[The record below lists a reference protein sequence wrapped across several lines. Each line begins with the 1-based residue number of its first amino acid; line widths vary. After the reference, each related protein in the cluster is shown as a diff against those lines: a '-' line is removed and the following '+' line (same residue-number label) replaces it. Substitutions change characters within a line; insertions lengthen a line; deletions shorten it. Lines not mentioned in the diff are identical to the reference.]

1 MKKKVLLILNNYII
15 IPLFFVICYNVINS
29 LFANSS
35 PFIGIINSIIF
46 SILIYDILYLVLMGI
61 YNNSKKAH
69 ITLIILFSIISLISN
84 IKLNYLDEPLFLS
97 DLNMLKNSNELLTLI
112 KRDLL
117 KIITSNI
124 KNIIL
129 IIIPSVIIIFYSNIF
144 KYKFINPKK
153 KVVSSLVGIFSIYI
167 IFSFNT
173 FSNYLYSNILCN
185 VKDYASYV
193 NYKEKYGYF
202 GIITGMYKSY
212 YEKYDFNK
220 YKEVELTNI
229 ELDNYNKIENRIGTP
244 NIIVILSESFF
255 DANLLN
261 ENVIYD
267 KNITENF
274 NELKSEGYIVNL
286 ISPSYGGMTA
296 NVTYQLLT
304 GSNMSIY
311 SNGTIPFV
319 QYFKKEKEYP
329 SLVRELKNN
338 KYQISEYT
346 TSDPYNIKKSFKK
359 IGFDNYNLI
368 DSNNHEK
375 GYFASDDFIADLII
389 EELQKN
395 NNKQFMLF
403 ETMQNHMDYLVTK
416 YNNYDIKIEK
426 SNLSNEENEIL
437 LSYGQ
442 GVYDADK
449 MLKKVYDYIK
459 TIDSNTII
467 IFFGDH
473 LPYLRTLNNDKILNK
488 LDYFNTN
495 NELTNLYRK
504 YNTQALIL
512 SNYDLKL
519 NINNYLSTDN
529 LLLSIINQMDINVSD
544 YYKILYS
551 TIDYLPAYNK
561 FISIDK
567 DGKIK
572 YTNSLQGKEKEI
584 YQLKNSLTYRY
595 YIKE

>member
-1 MKKKVLLILNNYII
+1 MKKKVLLVLNNYII
-15 IPLFFVICYNVINS
+15 IPLFFVICYNIINS
-29 LFANSS
+29 LFINNSLY
-35 PFIGIINSIIF
+35 IGMITSITF
-46 SILIYDILYLVLMGI
+46 SILIYDILYLILIGI

-69 ITLIILFSIISLISN
+69 ITLIIFFFIILLISN
-84 IKLNYLDEPLFLS
+84 IKLYYLDEPLFIS
-97 DLNMLKNSNELLTLI
+97 DLNMLKNSNELLSLI

-117 KIITSNI
+117 KIFTSNI

-129 IIIPSVIIIFYSNIF
+129 ILISLTIIIFYSNIF
-144 KYKFINPKK
+144 KYKFINSKK
-153 KVVSSLVGIFSIYI
+153 RVISSLVGIFLVYI
-167 IFSFNT
+167 IFSYNT
-173 FSNYLYSNILCN
+173 FSNYLYSDILCN

-193 NYKEKYGYF
+193 NYKEKYSYF

-220 YKEVELTNI
+220 YKDIDLTNI
-229 ELDNYNKIENRIGTP
+229 ELDNYNKIENNIGTP

-255 DANLLN
+255 DVSLLN
-261 ENVIYD
+261 ENITYD

-274 NELKSEGYIVNL
+274 NELKNKGYLVNL
-286 ISPSYGGMTA
+286 VSPSYGGMTA

-311 SNGTIPFV
+311 SNGIIPFV
-319 QYFKKEKEYP
+319 QYLKNEKEYP

-346 TSDPYNIKKSFKK
+346 TSDAYNIESSFEK

-426 SNLSNEENEIL
+426 SNLSNEETEIL

-459 TIDSNTII
+459 TIDSNTIV

-544 YYKILYS
+544 YYKLLYS

-567 DGKIK
+567 EGNIK
-572 YTNSLQGKEKEI
+572 YTNSLQGKEKEV
-584 YQLKNSLTYRY
+584 YELKNSLTYKY

>member
-1 MKKKVLLILNNYII
+1 MNKKVLLMLNNYII
-15 IPLFFVICYNVINS
+15 IPLFFVICYNIINS
-29 LFANSS
+29 LFISNSLY
-35 PFIGIINSIIF
+35 IGTITSIIF
-46 SILIYDILYLVLMGI
+46 SILVYNILYLILMGI

-69 ITLIILFSIISLISN
+69 ITLIIFFFIILLISN
-84 IKLNYLDEPLFLS
+84 IKLYYLEEPLFIS
-97 DLNMLKNSNELLTLI
+97 DLNMLKNSNELLSLI

-117 KIITSNI
+117 KIFTSNI

-129 IIIPSVIIIFYSNIF
+129 ILISLTIIIFYSNIF

-153 KVVSSLVGIFSIYI
+153 RVISSLVGIFLVYI
-167 IFSFNT
+167 IFSYNT

-193 NYKEKYGYF
+193 NYKEKYSYF

-220 YKEVELTNI
+220 YKDVDLTNV
-229 ELDNYNKIENRIGTP
+229 ELDNYNQIENNIGTP

-255 DANLLN
+255 DASLLN
-261 ENVIYD
+261 ENITYD

-274 NELKSEGYIVNL
+274 NELKNEGYIVNL
-286 ISPSYGGMTA
+286 VSPSYGGMTA

-311 SNGTIPFV
+311 SNGIIPFV
-319 QYFKKEKEYP
+319 QYFKNEKEYP

-338 KYQISEYT
+338 EYQISEYT
-346 TSDPYNIKKSFKK
+346 TSDAYNIESSFEK

-368 DSNNHEK
+368 NSNNHEK
-375 GYFASDDFIADLII
+375 GYFASDDFIADIII

-416 YNNYDIKIEK
+416 YNDYDIKIEK
-426 SNLSNEENEIL
+426 SNLSKEETEIL

-449 MLKKVYDYIK
+449 MLKKVYNYIK
-459 TIDSNTII
+459 KIDSNTVI

-473 LPYLRTLNNDKILNK
+473 LPYLRTLNNDKILNN

-495 NELTNLYRK
+495 DELTDLYRK

-529 LLLSIINQMDINVSD
+529 LLLSIINQMDINVPD
-544 YYKILYS
+544 YYKLLYS

-584 YQLKNSLTYRY
+584 YELKNSLTYKY

>member
-1 MKKKVLLILNNYII
+1 MKKKLLLILNNYII
-15 IPLFFVICYNVINS
+15 IPLFFVICYNIINS
-29 LFANSS
+29 LSTGTFT
-35 PFIGIINSIIF
+35 SIIF
-46 SILIYDILYLVLMGI
+46 SILIYNILYLILMGI

-69 ITLIILFSIISLISN
+69 ITLIIFFFIILLISN
-84 IKLNYLDEPLFLS
+84 IKLYYLEEPLFIS
-97 DLNMLKNSNELLTLI
+97 DLNMLKNSNELLSLI

-117 KIITSNI
+117 KIFTSNI

-129 IIIPSVIIIFYSNIF
+129 ILILLTIIIFYSNIF
-144 KYKFINPKK
+144 KYKFINHKK
-153 KVVSSLVGIFSIYI
+153 RVISSLVGIFLVYI
-167 IFSFNT
+167 IFSYNT
-173 FSNYLYSNILCN
+173 FSNYLYSDILCN

-193 NYKEKYGYF
+193 NYKEKYSYF

-220 YKEVELTNI
+220 YKDVDLTNI
-229 ELDNYNKIENRIGTP
+229 ELDNYNQIENNIGTP

-255 DANLLN
+255 DASLLN
-261 ENVIYD
+261 ENITYD
-267 KNITENF
+267 KNITKNF
-274 NELKSEGYIVNL
+274 NELKNEGYLVNL
-286 ISPSYGGMTA
+286 VSPSYGGMTA

-311 SNGTIPFV
+311 SNGIIPFV
-319 QYFKKEKEYP
+319 QYFKNEKEYP

-426 SNLSNEENEIL
+426 SNLSKEENEIL

-473 LPYLRTLNNDKILNK
+473 LPYLRTLKNEKLINNLN
-488 LDYFNTN
+488 YFNTN
-495 NELTNLYRK
+495 DELTNLYRK

-519 NINNYLSTDN
+519 NINNYLSPDN

-544 YYKILYS
+544 YYKLLYS

-567 DGKIK
+567 EGNIK
-572 YTNSLQGKEKEI
+572 YTNSLQDEEKEI
-584 YQLKNSLTYRY
+584 YELKNSLTYKY

>member
-1 MKKKVLLILNNYII
+1 MNKKVLLMLNNYII
-15 IPLFFVICYNVINS
+15 IPLFFVICYNIINS
-29 LFANSS
+29 LFISNSLY
-35 PFIGIINSIIF
+35 IGTITSIIF
-46 SILIYDILYLVLMGI
+46 SILVYNILYLILMGI

-69 ITLIILFSIISLISN
+69 ITLIIFFFIILLISN
-84 IKLNYLDEPLFLS
+84 IKLYYLEEPLFIS
-97 DLNMLKNSNELLTLI
+97 DLNMLKNSNELLSLI

-117 KIITSNI
+117 KIFTSNI

-129 IIIPSVIIIFYSNIF
+129 ILISLTIIIFYSNIF

-153 KVVSSLVGIFSIYI
+153 RVISSLVGIFLVYI
-167 IFSFNT
+167 IFSYNT

-193 NYKEKYGYF
+193 NYKEKYSYF

-220 YKEVELTNI
+220 YKDVDLTNV
-229 ELDNYNKIENRIGTP
+229 ELDNYNQIENNIGTP

-255 DANLLN
+255 DASLLN
-261 ENVIYD
+261 ENITYD

-274 NELKSEGYIVNL
+274 NELKNEGYLVNL
-286 ISPSYGGMTA
+286 VSPSYGGMTA

-311 SNGTIPFV
+311 SNGIIPFV
-319 QYFKKEKEYP
+319 QYFKNEKEYP

-368 DSNNHEK
+368 NSSTHEK
-375 GYFASDDFIADLII
+375 GYFASDDFIADIII

-416 YNNYDIKIEK
+416 YNDYDIKIEK
-426 SNLSNEENEIL
+426 SNLSKEETEIL

-449 MLKKVYDYIK
+449 MLKKVYNYIK
-459 TIDSNTII
+459 KIDSNTVI

-473 LPYLRTLNNDKILNK
+473 LPYLRTLKNEKLINNLN
-488 LDYFNTN
+488 YFNTN
-495 NELTNLYRK
+495 DELTNLYRK

-544 YYKILYS
+544 YYKLLYS

-584 YQLKNSLTYRY
+584 YELKNSLTYKY